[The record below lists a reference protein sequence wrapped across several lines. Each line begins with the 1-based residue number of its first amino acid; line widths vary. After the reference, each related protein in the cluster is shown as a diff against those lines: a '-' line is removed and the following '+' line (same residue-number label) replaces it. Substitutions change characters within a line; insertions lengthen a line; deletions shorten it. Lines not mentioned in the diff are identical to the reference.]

1 MRITTKEMV
10 LASLFT
16 ALIIISGF
24 IVIPLPFSPVP
35 LTGQT
40 FAIMLV
46 GMLFG
51 RKLVLMSTGTY
62 VLIGAIGIPV
72 FSGFRGGYS
81 VLLGPSG
88 GYIIGF
94 IVGAFVISLL
104 KGNGDSLPRL
114 LFAGFVGGI
123 LVIHAMGVPWLAM
136 QLSMGLKEA
145 AFIGSVPYLIGDGIK
160 LVLAAI
166 LAVQLN
172 SKVDILKSAK

>member
-1 MRITTKEMV
+1 MRITTKEMI

-24 IVIPLPFSPVP
+24 IAIPLPFSPVP

-51 RKLVLMSTGTY
+51 PKIVLMSTGTY
-62 VLIGAIGIPV
+62 VALGAVGLPV
-72 FSGFRGGYS
+72 FSGFRGGLS
-81 VLLGPSG
+81 VLIGPSG

-94 IVGAFVISLL
+94 IVGAIVISLI
-104 KGNGDSLPRL
+104 KGKGENLQKL
-114 LFAGFVGGI
+114 LLAGFVGGI
-123 LVIHAMGVPWLAM
+123 VVIHAMGVPWLAL
-136 QLSMGLKEA
+136 QLNMTLKQA
-145 AFIGSVPYLIGDGIK
+145 ALVGSVPYLIGDGLK
-160 LVLAAI
+160 LVLSAV

-172 SKVDILKSAK
+172 SKIGLLKNAK

>member
-1 MRITTKEMV
+1 MRISTKEMV

-24 IVIPLPFSPVP
+24 IAIPLPFSPVP

-51 RKLVLMSTGTY
+51 TKLVLMSTGTY
-62 VLIGAIGIPV
+62 VLLGAIGLPV
-72 FSGFRGGYS
+72 FSGFRGGLS

-88 GYIIGF
+88 GYIVGF
-94 IVGAFVISLL
+94 IVGAVVISLL
-104 KGNGDSLPRL
+104 KGSGDNLYRL

-123 LVIHAMGVPWLAM
+123 VVIHVMGVPWLAL
-136 QLSMGLKEA
+136 QLGLSIKQA
-145 AFIGSVPYLIGDGIK
+145 AFAGSIPYLIGDGIK
-160 LVLAAI
+160 LVLASI
-166 LAVQLN
+166 LALQLN
-172 SKVDILKSAK
+172 SKVDVLKSAI

>member
-1 MRITTKEMV
+1 MRISTKEMV

-16 ALIIISGF
+16 ALITIAGF
-24 IVIPLPFSPVP
+24 IAIPLPFSPVP

-46 GMLFG
+46 GMLFST
-51 RKLVLMSTGTY
+51 KLVLMSTGTY
-62 VLIGAIGIPV
+62 VLLGAIGLPV
-72 FSGFRGGYS
+72 FSGFRGGLS

-88 GYIIGF
+88 GYIVGF
-94 IVGAFVISLL
+94 IIGAVVISLL
-104 KGNGDSLPRL
+104 KGNGENLYRL

-123 LVIHAMGVPWLAM
+123 IVIHTLGVPWLAM
-136 QLSMGLKEA
+136 QLSMGIKEA
-145 AFIGSVPYLIGDGIK
+145 ALIGSIPYLIGDGIK